1 MTFPA
6 TSGAAR
12 RTAYP
17 PREPYRQG
25 TLQVSSV
32 HRIHYEEVGNPRG
45 VPALFVHGGP
55 GAGAQP
61 HDRRFFDPDRYRTVL
76 FDQRGCGRSTPH
88 ACLEENTTAHLV
100 ADMEALRRHLGIGRW
115 MLFGG
120 SWGST
125 LALAYAEA
133 HPDAVSALVLRG
145 IFTLRPEEVR
155 WFYQGGAAHL
165 FPDAWERFLEP
176 IPQTERGDL
185 IAAYH
190 RRLTSPDREQRLAA
204 CRAWSRWEGATLSLT
219 PDAGR
224 VHAFGEDRFAEAFAR
239 IECHYFV
246 NGGFFDRPDALLAG
260 IGRIRHLP
268 AVLVHGR
275 YDVCTPLANAWA
287 LHRAWPEAE
296 LVVVPDAGHASTEP
310 GILSA
315 LVTAT
320 DRFARELAP

>member
-1 MTFPA
+1 MKLPA
-6 TSGAAR
+6 SAGDAR
-12 RTAYP
+12 RAAYP

-25 TLQVSSV
+25 TLQVSAT
-32 HRIHYEEVGNPRG
+32 HRIHFEEVGNPQG
-45 VPALFVHGGP
+45 LPALFVHGGP
-55 GAGAQP
+55 GAGAQA
-61 HDRRFFDPDRYRTVL
+61 HDRRFFDPARYRVVL

-88 ACLEENTTAHLV
+88 ACLEENTTHHLV
-100 ADMEALRRHLGIGRW
+100 ADMEALRRHLGIERW
-115 MLFGG
+115 LLFGG

-125 LALAYAEA
+125 LALAYAQA
-133 HPDAVSALVLRG
+133 HPGAVRALVLRG
-145 IFTLRPEEVR
+145 IFLLRTAELR

-176 IPQTERGDL
+176 IPLAERDDL

-190 RRLTSPDREQRLAA
+190 RRLTSSDREQRLAA
-204 CRAWSRWEGATLSLT
+204 CRAWSRWEGATLSLAQD
-219 PDAGR
+219 PGR

-246 NGGFFDRPDALLAG
+246 NGGFFDDPDTLLTG
-260 IGRIRHLP
+260 VERIRHLP

-275 YDVCTPLANAWA
+275 YDVCTPLANAWS
-287 LHRAWPEAE
+287 LHRAWPESE

-310 GILSA
+310 GTLSA

-320 DRFARELAP
+320 DRFADQMTA